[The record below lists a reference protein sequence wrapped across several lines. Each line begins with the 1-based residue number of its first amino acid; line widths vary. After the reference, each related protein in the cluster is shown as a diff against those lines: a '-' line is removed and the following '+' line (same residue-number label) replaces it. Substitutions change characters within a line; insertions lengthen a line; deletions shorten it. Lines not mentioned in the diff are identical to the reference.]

1 MTNTVSEIIT
11 LKQLCAEMKLDPRA
25 TRERLRE
32 AVREGKQYPEL
43 AKSHRS
49 RGAWQWVKG
58 SVAHGEARQLLAS
71 TDTTKPKP
79 GASGAR

>member
-1 MTNTVSEIIT
+1 MTNMTSEIVT

-32 AVREGKQYPEL
+32 AAREGKQYPEL

-58 SVAHGEARQLLAS
+58 SAAFAEAQTLLAS
-71 TDTTKPKP
+71 ADIIKPRP
-79 GASGAR
+79 GKAKAR